1 MLSLIICIYVKN
13 TRPKLYLTGCNNHKI
28 LHYTGILLL
37 CNEYRDIFLYRFRLC
52 DFCSKSGHTIA
63 SGVLVVLY
71 VILEYGF
78 CGEYTLIWL
87 YIGQEISKARKKSIS
102 VNIAE
107 RGHTR
112 WKNIHVRIATI
123 TGFKTHRH
131 TLCKPRVQDG
141 NEVFTYRSGAII
153 STLVS
158 TLKPF
163 ILQLQTGMDQQP

>member
-13 TRPKLYLTGCNNHKI
+13 TRLKLYLTGCNNHKI

-87 YIGQEISKARKKSIS
+87 YIGQEISK
-102 VNIAE
+102 
-107 RGHTR
+107 
-112 WKNIHVRIATI
+112 
-123 TGFKTHRH
+123 
-131 TLCKPRVQDG
+131 
-141 NEVFTYRSGAII
+141 
-153 STLVS
+153 STQ
-158 TLKPF
+158 K
-163 ILQLQTGMDQQP
+163 INQR